1 MASEYSVNIKLNTP
15 QVKKDLK
22 TIGDGI
28 SNLNRKK
35 EKGSKQAL
43 TAEQKELKLLNTS
56 LGLRNRGLTL
66 QIKALGLQKKGVDI
80 TGVEKKL
87 AEAKSKSDKYEFD
100 LSRKSLLLAD
110 KEMKKA
116 QLLLKINEDLT
127 KSKGAQLKLQR
138 QLASPIG
145 GSKYMMGSPA
155 QRAFSGGPS
164 SPIGGSRF
172 MAGSPAQLAYSA
184 RVGGPRSPIR
194 GSTSIPGSP
203 AFLANQALG
212 NRPKGI
218 VSSALI
224 SGGFPLLFGQG
235 PAGALAGGLGGG
247 IGAAVA
253 GKEGGFA
260 GGIAATAV
268 LQSITV
274 LTQNISELGNALSRP
289 TENIGA
295 LVEKLGLANDPTGR
309 LALRLEKL
317 GLTSS
322 ASALLMEEFTKQTG
336 KTPDMLQNAA
346 SEINEMNKSLAT
358 FNLKLQLLAAEVL
371 LPIIDALNKIPFGA
385 IGNKIK
391 PITNLLMFGQFE
403 DPSETVN
410 RMKGISNIP
419 ASEGNAIIGG
429 VPLNPDFGKT
439 TAQIGKTSALEALA
453 NQTEF
458 NQNILPL
465 QQSLDLERQKFNLR
479 SQDLSAKRE
488 ANRLDLKSKELDLL
502 KKQAAIETN
511 EALDFKIEKL
521 TAEVDLQRQIYEN
534 ALILADPIQ
543 AQTIQLDQQMA
554 VLLDR
559 GSQVV
564 ALSQTIASS
573 FEESFKGIING
584 TMSLQDAFRNML
596 NSIANHFINTA
607 AKMMANQMQRGLLGF
622 LGKGLGGGLFGAGGG
637 GSAPF
642 ITDDIFNTGFDTSL
656 ISAGSFANGGYAQRG
671 KSYLVG
677 EKGPEMF
684 TPGAVGGQV
693 SPMGGTNIV
702 VNVDASGSSVEG
714 NEQDGRELGRLISAA
729 IQSEL
734 ITQKRPGGLLA

>member
-1 MASEYSVNIKLNTP
+1 VASEYSVNIKLNTQ

-22 TIGDGI
+22 TIGDDI
-28 SNLNRKK
+28 SNLGKK
-35 EKGSKQAL
+35 S
-43 TAEQKELKLLNTS
+43 
-56 LGLRNRGLTL
+56 
-66 QIKALGLQKKGVDI
+66 
-80 TGVEKKL
+80 
-87 AEAKSKSDKYEFD
+87 
-100 LSRKSLLLAD
+100 
-110 KEMKKA
+110 
-116 QLLLKINEDLT
+116 
-127 KSKGAQLKLQR
+127 SKGAKSALSDEEKLIKLRNTQLGLENKVLRIRNSLGPINRKDFHQKKVSAHLSR
-138 QLASPIG
+138 AEFETQKKNFELAKQSILLAEQEIQNKRVLLNHTKALEESEKRRVRLKGGSTGFLASQYGPQSPGIFQAPQGSYSNLSDRLSRGMDGRRTRLNNMFG
-145 GSKYMMGSPA
+145 GMMTRMGA
-155 QRAFSGGPS
+155 
-164 SPIGGSRF
+164 SRGF
-172 MAGSPAQLAYSA
+172 DAG
-184 RVGGPRSPIR
+184 
-194 GSTSIPGSP
+194 
-203 AFLANQALG
+203 
-212 NRPKGI
+212 
-218 VSSALI
+218 SALI

-235 PAGALAGGLGGG
+235 PLTAAAGAAGGG
-247 IGAAVA
+247 IG
-253 GKEGGFA
+253 GMFGQMGGFA
-260 GGIAATAV
+260 GGIAATAAV
-268 LQSITV
+268 QSISNTLNSV
-274 LTQNISELGNALSRP
+274 RELGNALRKP
-289 TENIGA
+289 TENIG
-295 LVEKLGLANDPTGR
+295 LLTEKLSLSNTPTGD
-309 LALRLEKL
+309 LIAKLEKL
-317 GLTSS
+317 GMTSS
-322 ASALLMEEFTKQTG
+322 AASILIEEFAERTG
-336 KTPDMLQNAA
+336 KTPEEVKAATKDLEEFNKGMADLGLKIGFIVSDVLGPAVKLLNRLPLEGIAKFFMGRGFGFLNPGGALNIGPKETLAQKKLRIERNKRGSGTGSNLPSSLQDVDAMANAA
-346 SEINEMNKSLAT
+346 RAAREIMPLR
-358 FNLKLQLLAAEVL
+358 Q
-371 LPIIDALNKIPFGA
+371 ALEIEQQRF
-385 IGNKIK
+385 
-391 PITNLLMFGQFE
+391 
-403 DPSETVN
+403 TVN
-410 RMKGISNIP
+410 AKILGATKEKNKLDSKI
-419 ASEGNAIIGG
+419 AE
-429 VPLNPDFGKT
+429 
-439 TAQIGKTSALEALA
+439 LE
-453 NQTEF
+453 
-458 NQNILPL
+458 IL
-465 QQSLDLERQKFNLR
+465 
-479 SQDLSAKRE
+479 KRE
-488 ANRLDLKSKELDLL
+488 ASKE
-502 KKQAAIETN
+502 TN
-511 EALDFKIEKL
+511 DTLDFKIEKL
-521 TAEVDLQRQIYEN
+521 KAEVDLQRQIYEN

>member
-1 MASEYSVNIKLNTP
+1 MASEYSVNIKLNTQ

-22 TIGDGI
+22 TIGDDI
-28 SNLNRKK
+28 SNLGKK
-35 EKGSKQAL
+35 S
-43 TAEQKELKLLNTS
+43 
-56 LGLRNRGLTL
+56 
-66 QIKALGLQKKGVDI
+66 
-80 TGVEKKL
+80 
-87 AEAKSKSDKYEFD
+87 
-100 LSRKSLLLAD
+100 
-110 KEMKKA
+110 
-116 QLLLKINEDLT
+116 
-127 KSKGAQLKLQR
+127 SKGAKSALSDEEKLIKLRNTQLGLENKVLRIRNSLGPINRKDFHQKKVSAHLSR
-138 QLASPIG
+138 AEFETQKKNFELAKQSILLAEQEIQNKRVLLNHTKALEESEKRRVRLKGGSTGFLASQYGPQSPGIFQAPQGSYSNLSDRLSRGMDGRRTRLNNMFG
-145 GSKYMMGSPA
+145 GMMTRMGA
-155 QRAFSGGPS
+155 
-164 SPIGGSRF
+164 SRGF
-172 MAGSPAQLAYSA
+172 DAG
-184 RVGGPRSPIR
+184 
-194 GSTSIPGSP
+194 
-203 AFLANQALG
+203 
-212 NRPKGI
+212 
-218 VSSALI
+218 SALI

-235 PAGALAGGLGGG
+235 PLTAAAGAAGGG
-247 IGAAVA
+247 IG
-253 GKEGGFA
+253 GMFGQMGGFA
-260 GGIAATAV
+260 GGIAATAAV
-268 LQSITV
+268 QSISNTLNSV
-274 LTQNISELGNALSRP
+274 RELGNALRKP
-289 TENIGA
+289 TENIG
-295 LVEKLGLANDPTGR
+295 LLTEKLSLSNTPTGD
-309 LALRLEKL
+309 LIAKLEKL
-317 GLTSS
+317 GMTSS
-322 ASALLMEEFTKQTG
+322 AASILIEEFAERTG
-336 KTPDMLQNAA
+336 KTPEEVKAATKDLEEFNKGMADLGLKIGFIVSDVLGPAVKLLNRLPLEGIAKFFMGRGFGFLNPGGALNIGPKETLAQKKLRIERNKRGSGTGSNLPSSLQDVDAMANAA
-346 SEINEMNKSLAT
+346 RAAREIMPLR
-358 FNLKLQLLAAEVL
+358 Q
-371 LPIIDALNKIPFGA
+371 ALEIEQQRF
-385 IGNKIK
+385 
-391 PITNLLMFGQFE
+391 
-403 DPSETVN
+403 TVN
-410 RMKGISNIP
+410 AKILGATKEKNKLDSKI
-419 ASEGNAIIGG
+419 AE
-429 VPLNPDFGKT
+429 
-439 TAQIGKTSALEALA
+439 LE
-453 NQTEF
+453 
-458 NQNILPL
+458 IL
-465 QQSLDLERQKFNLR
+465 
-479 SQDLSAKRE
+479 KRE
-488 ANRLDLKSKELDLL
+488 ASKE
-502 KKQAAIETN
+502 TN
-511 EALDFKIEKL
+511 DTLDFKIEKL
-521 TAEVDLQRQIYEN
+521 KAEVDLQRQIYEN